1 MDDAG
6 CYFGINDRYY
16 YVAALYRECNDDGV
30 GMEVL
35 QISKLTDYNSS
46 SNSYDSSLVWMAGS
60 TEIHIY
66 ITQSDI
72 TTDMITYSVKVV
84 FVDDFDFNTNEG
96 SVPRKI
102 ASLIGSAMFRE
113 YRWNATTE
121 FLLTIPCG

>member
-1 MDDAG
+1 LVSQFKA
-6 CYFGINDRYY
+6 
-16 YVAALYRECNDDGV
+16 
-30 GMEVL
+30 
-35 QISKLTDYNSS
+35 
-46 SNSYDSSLVWMAGS
+46 SLA
-60 TEIHIY
+60 
-66 ITQSDI
+66 
-72 TTDMITYSVKVV
+72 V